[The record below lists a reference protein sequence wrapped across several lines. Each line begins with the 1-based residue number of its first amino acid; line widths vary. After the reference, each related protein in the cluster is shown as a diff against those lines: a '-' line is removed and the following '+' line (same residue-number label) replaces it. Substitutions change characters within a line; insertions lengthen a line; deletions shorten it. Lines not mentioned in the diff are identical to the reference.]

1 MTLGL
6 MPSGSKRGSG
16 DQRDGYVEANET
28 VKISMMHAS
37 LSQTLEFLNV
47 SLSLPAAT
55 RSHIMGY
62 KRHFV
67 KNFLMRFHAAVHPP
81 SMVTTDPFTKSA
93 SEDAKYRAMCA
104 ISVA

>member
-1 MTLGL
+1 MAYRMMSHCEGCLGASRASYRMTLGF
-6 MPSGSKRGSG
+6 MSSGTECGSG
-16 DQRDGYVEANET
+16 DQRNGYVEANET

-67 KNFLMRFHAAVHPP
+67 KNFLCAFMRQSIH
-81 SMVTTDPFTKSA
+81 
-93 SEDAKYRAMCA
+93 RQW
-104 ISVA
+104 

>member
-6 MPSGSKRGSG
+6 MLCGSKRGSG

-67 KNFLMRFHAAVHPP
+67 KNFLMPLHPPVHPP
-81 SMVTTDPFTKSA
+81 SMVTTAPFTKSP
-93 SEDAKYRAMCA
+93 SKDPNYRP
-104 ISVA
+104 